1 MTSDF
6 EQNLEKYAEV
16 IVKVALN
23 LQPGQRLLIGTP
35 AYDTLG
41 VPIELAPLIRL
52 ITKKAYKIGAR
63 FVDVMWED
71 DQLSLLRF
79 QHAPRDSFEE
89 FPNWRSEEAIK
100 IAEAGDALLWV
111 ASFNPD
117 LLNGQDPN
125 LISKFLNVGLKHYK
139 LLLDLRHKLV
149 MNHTIIAPPLSGWA
163 DKVFPNLPQ
172 NRRIEQFWDTV
183 FDISRVKQNNPVSAW
198 QNHINQLR
206 SRCNYLNKKQ
216 YKTLKLTAPGTD
228 LMIGLPKNHIW
239 CSARLKTKN
248 GIEFVCNFPTEEI
261 CTIPDKDKTEGV
273 VTATKPKS
281 IEVLLENFKF
291 TFSKGRVVKASAKK
305 GEEFLKKH
313 LNSDE
318 GASRLG
324 EIALVPHSSPIS
336 QTGLLFYNT
345 LIDENASC
353 HLALGQCLR
362 MCIKYGEKI
371 SDDEL
376 LASGGNIS
384 GIHLDFMIGSDK
396 MDVDGKMEDGR
407 IEPIMQSGEWAF
419 KV

>member
-6 EQNLEKYAEV
+6 ERNLEKYAEV

-23 LQPGQRLLIGTP
+23 LQAGQRLLIGTP

-41 VPIELAPLIRL
+41 VSLELAPLVRL
-52 ITKKAYKIGAR
+52 ITKKAYQIGAR

-79 QHAPRDSFEE
+79 QYAPRDSFEE
-89 FPNWRSEEAIK
+89 YPKWRSDEAIG
-100 IAEAGDALLWV
+100 IAEAGDAILWV
-111 ASFNPD
+111 VSFNPD

-125 LISKFLNVGLKHYK
+125 LVSKFLDVGLKHYK
-139 LLLDLRHKLV
+139 PLLDLRHKLV
-149 MNHTIIAPPLSGWA
+149 MNHTLIAPPLSGWA

-172 NRRIEQFWDTV
+172 NKRIEKFWDTI
-183 FDISRVKQNNPVSAW
+183 FDISRVKQEDPVSVW
-198 QNHINQLR
+198 QNYFNQLQT
-206 SRCNYLNKKQ
+206 RCKYLNQKQ
-216 YKTLKLTAPGTD
+216 YKVLKLNAPGTD
-228 LMIGLPKNHIW
+228 LTIGLPKGHLW
-239 CSARLKTKN
+239 GSARFKTKN
-248 GIEFVCNFPTEEI
+248 GIDFVGNFPTEEI
-261 CTIPDKDKTEGV
+261 FTIPDKDQTEGV
-273 VTATKPKS
+273 VTATKPKF
-281 IEVLLENFKF
+281 IEVLLEDFKF

-313 LNSDE
+313 LKSDE

-336 QTGLLFYNT
+336 QTELLFYNA

-362 MCIKYGEKI
+362 MCIKDGEKM

-376 LASGGNIS
+376 LAAGGNTS

-396 MDVDGKMEDGR
+396 MNVDGIMEDGTT
-407 IEPIMQSGEWAF
+407 EPIMQSGEWAF